1 MQETMILLTSRPYIK
16 NSAALCSLREKNCA
30 KKNCARKNYSKEH
43 HLFSSIRN
51 VVPRPTSDAFTK
63 IRPW

>member
-1 MQETMILLTSRPYIK
+1 MILLTPRPYIK
-16 NSAALCSLREKNCA
+16 KLCGSVFSARKKLREKTA
-30 KKNCARKNYSKEH
+30 HGKNFSKEH